1 MTKAVSKRHW
11 EDSFP
16 SVLNKLQK
24 LRDKN
29 TQAMNEIEILKR
41 NVADLQKQYQKALIK
56 IKGETNG

>member
-1 MTKAVSKRHW
+1 MTKAVFKRHW

-16 SVLNKLQK
+16 SVLDKLQK